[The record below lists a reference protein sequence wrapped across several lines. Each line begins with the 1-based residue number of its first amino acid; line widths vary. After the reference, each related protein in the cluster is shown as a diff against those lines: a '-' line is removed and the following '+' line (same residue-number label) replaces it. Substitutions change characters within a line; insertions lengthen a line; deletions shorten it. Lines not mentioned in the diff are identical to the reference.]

1 MDSLPQNS
9 HFVILYPQV
18 APNLNECPSYAEHKQ
33 YILKNVVNQT
43 VDCSHWLP
51 WYFFGSQAIH
61 TGLEQLEGE

>member
-33 YILKNVVNQT
+33 I
-43 VDCSHWLP
+43 
-51 WYFFGSQAIH
+51 YFK
-61 TGLEQLEGE
+61 ECC